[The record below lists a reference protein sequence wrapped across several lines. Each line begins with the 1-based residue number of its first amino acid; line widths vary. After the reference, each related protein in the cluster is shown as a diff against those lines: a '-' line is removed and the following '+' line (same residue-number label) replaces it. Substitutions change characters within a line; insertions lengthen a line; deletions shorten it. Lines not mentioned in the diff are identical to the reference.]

1 MISMIFHGMQ
11 GILVMVQIDHLSGE
25 LLGGLSDRLI
35 EKGAQNVQM
44 IPTLSK
50 KSRPAYLLLIDT
62 SQEHLP
68 DLEEFLVVEL
78 GVTGWHRIPTE
89 HIRIATQAVSCT
101 MVFPTQ
107 TNLLEIEVYGKRIE
121 QACAYVRP
129 EHDVCRRVQKRL
141 SAEHGVDIPLHE
153 VERLVEQALNSGK
166 RRVEVDVGRSDT
178 THHAVLESPRKGR
191 GNSGKHD
198 EILLDH

>member
-1 MISMIFHGMQ
+1 MIFHGMQ
-11 GILVMVQIDHLSGE
+11 GTLVMVQIDHLSGE

-35 EKGAQNVQM
+35 EKGAQNVQI

-62 SQEHLP
+62 PRECLP
-68 DLEEFLVVEL
+68 DLEEFLVSEL

-89 HIRIATQAVSCT
+89 HAYIATQVVSCT

-107 TNLLEIEVYGKRIE
+107 TDLLEIEVYGKRIE
-121 QACAYVRP
+121 QACASARP

-141 SAEHGVDIPLHE
+141 YAEHALEIPLHE

-166 RRVEVDVGRSDT
+166 PRVEVDLGKSNASRHGKGPTLKIVGT
-178 THHAVLESPRKGR
+178 
-191 GNSGKHD
+191 
-198 EILLDH
+198 

>member
-1 MISMIFHGMQ
+1 MIFHGMQ

-62 SQEHLP
+62 SQERLP

-78 GVTGWHRIPTE
+78 GVTGWHRI
-89 HIRIATQAVSCT
+89 
-101 MVFPTQ
+101 
-107 TNLLEIEVYGKRIE
+107 
-121 QACAYVRP
+121 RP
-129 EHDVCRRVQKRL
+129 
-141 SAEHGVDIPLHE
+141 ST
-153 VERLVEQALNSGK
+153 LV
-166 RRVEVDVGRSDT
+166 
-178 THHAVLESPRKGR
+178 
-191 GNSGKHD
+191 
-198 EILLDH
+198 